1 MSPSTSLEQE
11 AAPLINYYKQNFTNF
26 KLPDSVSS
34 TLGNASVTKSISP
47 YDNVE
52 NGTDQKDLEFLTIKG
67 DNVYHII
74 YSAETRAFDRWLKT
88 AKHMI
93 ESLELS
99 SSGSINGSY
108 DTRVFSDWLT
118 TELPVPMSVNPLTNM
133 IYTVNDFSDGIDVNT
148 FENAEIQA

>member
-1 MSPSTSLEQE
+1 M
-11 AAPLINYYKQNFTNF
+11 
-26 KLPDSVSS
+26 
-34 TLGNASVTKSISP
+34 
-47 YDNVE
+47 
-52 NGTDQKDLEFLTIKG
+52 
-67 DNVYHII
+67 YHII

-148 FENAEIQA
+148 FENAEIQLLDSQPIPISEPSGITVDTVATFGRYKLRMD